1 MRVLLLVLSAVLL
14 LVVGDLCVFTVDRS
28 EFVYV
33 TTFGRHTATYDGAD
47 DALPVQPY
55 FRWPAPIQSVE
66 RLDRRLQQFDLP
78 ATEQLTRDP
87 GGQTIDRTLT
97 VEGFV
102 CWRIADA
109 TAVDRFIRTVG
120 TPDRART
127 ILSQQISSQLSA
139 EIGKMN
145 MDDFVSVQPGRVDE
159 GLGQLRDRLLAEVRE
174 RTAKEYGVEVV
185 DVRLRRYNYPKEVRG
200 DIENRIISERNK
212 KRAEYESEA
221 IVKVGKIKEDND
233 CEVRRI
239 TAEADA
245 LAKRRMGDADAEAD
259 RIRNE
264 AFSKD
269 VDFYVFLKKLQ
280 EYQNILGNNRAVL
293 LLSSHRQLFDLLFG
307 PPALKSNPGSGKPSV
322 TLTPSVKP
330 VASGER

>member
-1 MRVLLLVLSAVLL
+1 M
-14 LVVGDLCVFTVDRS
+14 
-28 EFVYV
+28 
-33 TTFGRHTATYDGAD
+33 
-47 DALPVQPY
+47 
-55 FRWPAPIQSVE
+55 
-66 RLDRRLQQFDLP
+66 
-78 ATEQLTRDP
+78 EQLTRDP

-109 TAVDRFIRTVG
+109 AAVDRFIRTVG

-127 ILSQQISSQLSA
+127 IVSQQISSQLSA
-139 EIGKMN
+139 EIGKMK
-145 MDDFVSVQPGRVDE
+145 MEEFASVEPGQVDE
-159 GLGQLRDRLLAEVRE
+159 GMRRLREHLLHECQE
-174 RTAKEYGVEVV
+174 RTGSEYGIEIV
-185 DVRLRRYNYPKEVRG
+185 DVRLRRYNYPKEVRV
-200 DIENRIISERNK
+200 DIEQRIISERNK

-221 IVKVGKIKEDND
+221 LVKVGKIQDDNER
-233 CEVRRI
+233 EVRRI

-245 LAKRRMGDADAEAD
+245 RAKQRMGEADAEAD

-280 EYQNILGNNRAVL
+280 EYQNILGNNRTVL

-307 PPALKSNPGSGKPSV
+307 PPALKSGLGNGKPSV
-322 TLTPSVKP
+322 TMSPSVKP
-330 VASGER
+330 TQTGER